1 MRRRRIVCHYD
12 FSRRSEHS
20 VRSRLRLLERWCNP
34 PPTHDQLMGEL
45 THIATALI
53 DALPDSALDKLAVRI
68 ASRKVRPALLDRKTA
83 AQYLGVSTEWL
94 RRNVQ
99 HVCLPGCE
107 KPLYPVAQLDA
118 LVRSADRRKTSG
130 A

>member
-1 MRRRRIVCHYD
+1 MQPLSAFD
-12 FSRRSEHS
+12 E
-20 VRSRLRLLERWCNP
+20 P
-34 PPTHDQLMGEL
+34 MGEL

-53 DALPDSALDKLAVRI
+53 DALPDSALDKLAVRV